1 MKIDIKGIGKRIK
14 NRRKELGISLDK
26 MAELTGYKSR
36 TSICKIE
43 TGKDYITLPKIEKF
57 ADVLYLDISYLLG
70 IDNKSKNN
78 NNISEKKENIS
89 YINILRFLKKLN
101 DKDIKKAEK
110 LLKLTFNIF
119 KE

>member
-1 MKIDIKGIGKRIK
+1 MKIDIKGIGKRIR

-78 NNISEKKENIS
+78 ISEKKENIS
-89 YINILRFLKKLN
+89 YVNILRFLKKLN
-101 DKDIKKAEK
+101 DEDIKKTEK
-110 LLKLTFNIF
+110 LLKLIFKIF

>member
-1 MKIDIKGIGKRIK
+1 MKIDIEGIGKRIK
-14 NRRKELGISLDK
+14 NRRKELGLSLDK
-26 MAELTGYKSR
+26 LAELTGYKSR

-43 TGKDYITLPKIEKF
+43 AGKDYITLPKIEKF
-57 ADVLYLDISYLLG
+57 ANVLYLDISYLLG
-70 IDNKSKNN
+70 INKSKSN
-78 NNISEKKENIS
+78 NNISEKKENIN

-110 LLKLTFNIF
+110 LLKLTFKIF

>member
-1 MKIDIKGIGKRIK
+1 
-14 NRRKELGISLDK
+14 

-57 ADVLYLDISYLLG
+57 ADILYLDISYLLG

-78 NNISEKKENIS
+78 DNVSEKKENIS
-89 YINILRFLKKLN
+89 YINMLKFLKKLN

-110 LLKLTFNIF
+110 LLKLTFKIF